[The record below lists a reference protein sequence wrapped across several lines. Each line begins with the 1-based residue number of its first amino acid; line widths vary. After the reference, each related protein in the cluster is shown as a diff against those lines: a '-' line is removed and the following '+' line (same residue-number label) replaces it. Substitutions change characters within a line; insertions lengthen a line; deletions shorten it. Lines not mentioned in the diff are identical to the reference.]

1 MQKRH
6 RDPQR
11 YFNEQTLSTRKY
23 IIPFIQAQKEIKS
36 SFQVLE
42 IGCGE
47 AGNLKPFLELGC
59 FCTGVDYSLS
69 KIERAKEL
77 YSTLDFNNKL
87 TLISDDIYNSN
98 EYLSRFDIIIIR
110 DVIEHIHDQ
119 DKFLGLIKNLMS
131 PNAVIFLAFP
141 PWQNPFGGHQQMC
154 KSKALSN
161 LPFFHLLPKS
171 IYRSVLKSFG
181 ETENTISGLLEIKET
196 GISLERF
203 ERLTEKNNYTVLM
216 KTLYFINPN
225 YEVKFGLKPRKLPTI
240 LGKLPYFR
248 NFVTTCGYYLISVN

>member
-11 YFNEQTLSTRKY
+11 YFNEQALSTTKY
-23 IIPFIQAQKEIKS
+23 IIPFILSAKEIKGAM
-36 SFQVLE
+36 QVLE

-59 FCTGVDYSLS
+59 FCTGVDYSSS
-69 KIERAKEL
+69 KIEKAKE
-77 YSTLDFNNKL
+77 YYAKQDYANNL
-87 TLISDDIYNSN
+87 TLISDDIYNTN
-98 EYLSRFDIIIIR
+98 EFLSRFDIIIIR

-119 DKFLGLIKNLMS
+119 DKFLHLTKNLMS
-131 PNAVIFLAFP
+131 PGAIIFLAFP

-154 KSKALSN
+154 RNKALSN

-171 IYRSVLKSFG
+171 IYSAVLKAFG
-181 ETENTISGLLEIKET
+181 EDKNTVSGLLEIKET

-203 ERLTEKNNYTVLM
+203 ERLAKKNDYEILM
-216 KTLYFINPN
+216 RTLYFINPN
-225 YEVKFGLKPRKLPTI
+225 YEVKFGLKPRVLSKTLA
-240 LGKLPYFR
+240 KLPYFR
-248 NFVTTCGYYLISVN
+248 NFVATCGYYLIAVN